1 MKELEKV
8 HSHAKSLGGQPGMQV
23 ITTGQ
28 ASPSDMLVYY

>member
-8 HSHAKSLGGQPGMQV
+8 KSLGGQPGMQV
-23 ITTGQ
+23 ITSGQ